1 MNSTFWGLP
10 VEVWVGLCLAV
21 AAFYTMLWPRPL
33 RGEQRS
39 LWTASVLRWGHALV
53 WVLLAAA
60 FLAYRFFGLLPAQ
73 LLGLSGLAL
82 YIVFMATLLRRR
94 AKPRA

>member
-1 MNSTFWGLP
+1 MESTLWGLP

-21 AAFYTMLWPRPL
+21 AAFYTVLWPRPL
-33 RGEQRS
+33 PGEHRS
-39 LWTASVLRWGHALV
+39 PWTAFVLRWGHALV

-60 FLAYRFFGLLPAQ
+60 LLVYRFWDPLPAQ

-82 YIVFMATLLRRR
+82 YILFMATLLRRR